1 MAFIQ
6 NSILI
11 FCFFAFFIGQI
22 FRPTFFG
29 VSFPLIDISIILLST
44 VNILFHLKNKSLK
57 IKNKYILYFLIYSWV
72 LFLISY
78 LRFQNFSF
86 NSLFYLIRLTCLLS
100 LIVFPIKINQKQHKI
115 FYLFIIA
122 NIIFG
127 FIQYFFW
134 PNFTYFDVN
143 QWDPHL
149 YRLVSTFFDPTF
161 TGLIYLL
168 FFLKVY
174 FDKKFPYRK
183 LFLVLSYLA
192 IALTYSRSTYLSFIT
207 AFAFISLSTKKI
219 HPFLISLI
227 IIGITIFCLPRQPGE
242 GTKLERTSSIT
253 AKIENYQ
260 EGISLFSKHP
270 IIGIG
275 YNNIPFFREIK
286 NQKSHANYGFDGSIL
301 TLLIT
306 TGIIGTSLFLIGG
319 KKYYQTSSLTKKT
332 FIWVI
337 LIHSLFANSL
347 LYPWTILTLIFL
359 F

>member
-22 FRPTFFG
+22 FRLNFFG
-29 VSFPLIDISIILLST
+29 VSFPLIDIAIILLS
-44 VNILFHLKNKSLK
+44 VFNLIFHIKNKSLK
-57 IKNKYILYFLIYSWV
+57 INNKYIFYLFLYSWV
-72 LFLISY
+72 LFFISY
-78 LRFQNFSF
+78 FRFETFSF
-86 NSLFYLIRLTCLLS
+86 NSLFYLIRLACLLT
-100 LIVFPIKINQKQHKI
+100 LIIFPPKISQKQHNI

-168 FFLKVY
+168 FLIKIY

-183 LFLVLSYLA
+183 LFLIFSYLA

-207 AFAFISLSTKKI
+207 AFTFISLSTKKI
-219 HPFLISLI
+219 RPFLISLI
-227 IIGITIFCLPRQPGE
+227 VITITIFCLPRQPGE

-275 YNNIPFFREIK
+275 YNNILFFREIK
-286 NQKSHANYGFDGSIL
+286 NQKSHANYGFDGSLL

-306 TGIIGTSLFLIGG
+306 TGIIGTSLFLAGG
-319 KKYYQTSSLTKKT
+319 KKYYQTSSLIKKT
-332 FIWVI
+332 FIWAI
-337 LIHSLFANSL
+337 LVHSLFANSL
-347 LYPWTILTLIFL
+347 LYPWTILALIFL
-359 F
+359 

>member
-11 FCFFAFFIGQI
+11 LCFFAFFIGQI
-22 FRPTFFG
+22 FRLKIFEI
-29 VSFPLIDISIILLST
+29 SFPLIDISIILLTTFNLVS
-44 VNILFHLKNKSLK
+44 HLKNRTFK
-57 IKNKYILYFLIYSWV
+57 ITNKYIYYFLLYSWL
-72 LFLISY
+72 LFFISY
-78 LRFQNFSF
+78 FRFQIFSL
-86 NSLFYLIRLTCLLS
+86 NSLFYLIRLSCLLT
-100 LIVFPIKINQKQHKI
+100 LFIFPLKINQKQHNI
-115 FYLFIIA
+115 FYLTIIA

-168 FFLKVY
+168 FLVKVY
-174 FDKKFPYRK
+174 LNKKFPCRN
-183 LFLVLSYLA
+183 LFLILSYSA
-192 IALTYSRSTYLSFIT
+192 IALTYSRSTYLSFVV

-219 HPFLISLI
+219 RPFLISLI
-227 IIGITIFCLPRQPGE
+227 IVLATIFCLPRQPGE

-270 IIGIG
+270 LIGIG

-306 TGIIGTSLFLIGG
+306 TGVIGTTLFLIGG
-319 KKYYQTSSLTKKT
+319 KVIYSSTDLCQKT
-332 FIWVI
+332 MIWVI

-347 LYPWTILTLIFL
+347 LYPWTLLALIFL
-359 F
+359 

>member
-11 FCFFAFFIGQI
+11 FCFLAFFIGQI
-22 FRPTFFG
+22 FRLNFFG
-29 VSFPLIDISIILLST
+29 VSFPLIDISIVLLST
-44 VNILFHLKNKSLK
+44 FNIIYHLKNKSLK
-57 IKNKYILYFLIYSWV
+57 ISNKFLFYFILYSWA

-78 LRFQNFSF
+78 FRFQIFSLS
-86 NSLFYLIRLTCLLS
+86 SLFYLVRLTGLLTLS
-100 LIVFPIKINQKQHKI
+100 IFPPKISQKQHNI

-168 FFLKVY
+168 FLIKVY

-192 IALTYSRSTYLSFIT
+192 IALTYSRSTYLSFII
-207 AFAFISLSTKKI
+207 AFTFISLSTKKLK
-219 HPFLISLI
+219 PFLISLI
-227 IIGITIFCLPRQPGE
+227 IVLATIFCLPRQPGE

-260 EGISLFSKHP
+260 EGIFLFSKHP
-270 IIGIG
+270 ITGIG

-306 TGIIGTSLFLIGG
+306 TGVIGTSLFLVGG
-319 KKYYQTSSLTKKT
+319 KKYYQTLSLTKKT
-332 FIWVI
+332 FIWTI
-337 LIHSLFANSL
+337 LTHSLFANSL
-347 LYPWTILTLIFL
+347 LYPWIILTLIFL
-359 F
+359 